1 MNFYAFSDDGERP
14 GIFKKILLVM
24 KLTIVLIVAGLL
36 QVHAGSFAQ
45 NITLNRQ
52 HIPLSQ
58 LFKEIKKQTGYD
70 FLYSPEMIEKA
81 KPVDINVSETPL
93 KEVLD
98 NCFADEPLTY
108 TIDQKTI
115 IVKEKDPSI
124 LDKIKTV
131 LDIPITI
138 TGHVA
143 DSLGTPLIGATIT
156 IKVRNKVAITDE
168 KGDFIIDGQPGDEL
182 AVTFIGYKPA
192 TFKIKANTTFLN
204 IVLYASSGKLSEVV
218 VSTGY
223 QDIPKERATGSF
235 YKLDNQILNERVS
248 PDIISRLDGITSGLL
263 FDNHDVEQHTI
274 QIHGLS
280 TLNYDAVSPLIVLDN
295 FPYNGDLNNINPN
308 DIESVTVLKDAAAS
322 SIWGARAGNGV
333 IVITTKKAKA
343 NQPLSVSFNSNVT
356 LTPKPNLFTANQIPV
371 SNFIDFQQS
380 LFNQGYYDS
389 MFSDPSYP
397 PVPEVADILN
407 QERNG
412 QINGTQ
418 ANQMIDQFRKQD
430 VRNDMEKY
438 LYRTAAN
445 QQYYL
450 SLSGAGNKVRYLF
463 STGYD
468 KDQSNLI
475 GNGNDRLTIR
485 SNNIIDLTS
494 KWQLQTE
501 IALTRSNS
509 TTNSPGGYGS
519 YNTGTNTISPYAR
532 LVNSDGTP
540 AAVDLYYSKAFT
552 DTAGTGKLLD
562 WKFRPLQDLANND
575 NTTKATDILVNL
587 GSTYKVFN
595 WLSADLKYQYEQGWN
610 DNTNLQNLN
619 TYSTRDLINTFTQIN
634 GGQVT
639 YIIPK
644 DAVLTT
650 IDGINKQTAIRG
662 QLNFSPNLGGR
673 SKLSAIAGGE
683 IRGSESTSQTYE
695 TYGYDP
701 NTLATRPVDYTT
713 QYPTYDGIYGNAYIF
728 DGTQF
733 TQFVNRFVSVYA
745 NGAYTFDDKY
755 TLSGSARRDAS
766 NLFGVSTNQK
776 WVPLWS
782 GGAMWKVDREKFYDI
797 SWLPQLSLR
806 LTYGVNGNLAP
817 NISALTQ
824 IDYYSA
830 TRSPLHVPFVGV
842 QSPPDPNLSWEQV
855 KTWNMGMDYS
865 LLNNRISGSFDYY
878 IKHSD
883 NLINGVILDPTV
895 GFGSATINSASI
907 FSKGADIVINT
918 INTTG
923 AVKWRSSILFNYV
936 SFKVTKDL
944 SPPSSAGLIS
954 DGTYIFPVP
963 NYDPYVIV
971 SYKWAGLDPKTGDP
985 EGYVNGVVSKDYE
998 AIEQNPVSAQVV
1010 SGSAL
1015 PPIFGT
1021 FRNTVDYKGFS
1032 LAVNITYKFNYYF
1045 RKPTTNYGQLI
1056 TTGQGYTDFDQRW
1069 QRPGDE
1075 LHTNVPSF
1083 IYPDDYLRDQFYQ
1096 ESSINVLRA
1105 DNVKLND
1112 VYLGYDLTDKVKY
1125 IGFKS
1130 LQIYFYTSQLNLIL
1144 WRANRAGIDPD
1155 VLYGMEPPKTY
1166 SIGLKATL

>member
-1 MNFYAFSDDGERP
+1 MYKNYTKNGWMLP
-14 GIFKKILLVM
+14 GYIKKFLLVM
-24 KLTIVLIVAGLL
+24 KITTFILFMALMQVSAAGI
-36 QVHAGSFAQ
+36 AQ
-45 NITLNRQ
+45 RITLVKSNITLKEV
-52 HIPLSQ
+52 
-58 LFKEIKKQTGYD
+58 FKEINKQTGYSI
-70 FLYSPEMIEKA
+70 YSSESQLNSNQTIDANFKDV
-81 KPVDINVSETPL
+81 PVL
-93 KEVLD
+93 EVLD
-98 NCFADEPLTY
+98 KCLQNTHLTY
-108 TIDQKTI
+108 TVENKTVI
-115 IVKEKDPSI
+115 IREKQPPL
-124 LDKIKTV
+124 LDKIKTI
-131 LDIPITI
+131 LDIPITV

-143 DSLGTPLIGATIT
+143 DSLGAPLIGATIT
-156 IKVRNKVAITDE
+156 IKARDKLTITDE
-168 KGDFIIDGQPGDEL
+168 KGDFTIDAQLGDEL
-182 AVTFIGYKPA
+182 TVTFIGYKP
-192 TFKIKANTTFLN
+192 TNFTIKANTTYLN
-204 IVLYASSGKLSEVV
+204 IVLNTSSGKLSEVV
-218 VSTGY
+218 VNTGY

-295 FPYNGDLNNINPN
+295 FPYNGDINNINPN

-343 NQPLSVSFNSNVT
+343 NQPLSVSFNSNLT
-356 LTPKPNLFTANQIPV
+356 LTPKPNLFTANQLPV
-371 SNFIDFQQS
+371 SSYIGFQQY
-380 LFNQGYYDS
+380 LYDQGYYDS
-389 MFSDPSYP
+389 MFSNPSYP

-412 QINGTQ
+412 QITSTQ
-418 ANQMIDQFRKQD
+418 ANEMIDQLGKQD

-438 LYRTAAN
+438 LYQTSAN

-450 SLSGAGNKVRYLF
+450 SLTGAGNKVRYLF

-485 SNNIIDLTS
+485 SNNIIDLTP
-494 KWQLQTE
+494 KWQLQT
-501 IALTRSNS
+501 ALTVTRSNS
-509 TTNSPGGYGS
+509 TANSPGGYGS
-519 YNTGTNTISPYAR
+519 YNTGFNTISPYAR

-552 DTAGTGKLLD
+552 DTAGAGKLLD
-562 WKFRPLQDLANND
+562 WKYRPLQELANNH
-575 NTTKATDILVNL
+575 NTTQGTDILLNL
-587 GSTYKVFN
+587 GSTYKLFK
-595 WLSADLKYQYEQGWN
+595 WMSADLKYQYEQTRS
-610 DNTNLQNLN
+610 DNTNLENIN
-619 TYSTRDLINTFTQIN
+619 SYSTRDLINTFTQIDGNTITYAVPKN
-634 GGQVT
+634 GT
-639 YIIPK
+639 
-644 DAVLTT
+644 LNT
-650 IDGINKQTAIRG
+650 INGINTQYAIRG
-662 QLNFSPNLGGR
+662 QLNFNPDFGSRG
-673 SKLSAIAGGE
+673 KLSAIVGGE
-683 IRGSESTSQTYE
+683 IRQSKSTSQTQL

-701 NTLATRPVDYTT
+701 NTLTTTPVDYTT
-713 QYPTYDGIYGNAYIF
+713 QFPTYDGIYGNEYIF

-733 TQFVNRFVSVYA
+733 TQFVNRFVSVYSNA
-745 NGAYTFDDKY
+745 AYTFDDKY
-755 TLSGSARRDAS
+755 TISASARRDAS
-766 NLFGVSTNQK
+766 NLFGVNTNQK

-782 GGAMWKVDREKFYDI
+782 AGAMWKVDREKFYDI
-797 SWLPQLSLR
+797 SWLPHLSLR
-806 LTYGVNGNLAP
+806 LTYGVNGNLAS

-830 TRSPLHVPFVGV
+830 NRSPLHVPFVGV
-842 QSPPDPNLSWEQV
+842 QSPPDPNLSWEEV

-865 LLNNRISGSFDYY
+865 LLNNRVSGSFDYY

-895 GFGSATINSASI
+895 GFSSATINSASI

-944 SPPSSAGLIS
+944 SPPSSQGLIS

-963 NYDPYVIV
+963 NYNPYVIV

-1010 SGSAL
+1010 SGSAI
-1015 PPIFGT
+1015 PSIFGT
-1021 FRNTVDYKGFS
+1021 FRNMVDYSKFS
-1032 LAVNITYKFNYYF
+1032 VAVNITCKFNYYF

-1069 QRPGDE
+1069 QKPGDE
-1075 LHTNVPSF
+1075 LHTSVPSL

-1096 ESSINVLRA
+1096 ESSINVLKA
-1105 DNVKLND
+1105 DNIKLND
-1112 VYLGYDLTDKVKY
+1112 VYLGYDLSDKVKH
-1125 IGFKS
+1125 IGIKS
-1130 LQIYFYTSQLNLIL
+1130 LQIYFYTSKLNLTL
-1144 WRANRAGIDPD
+1144 WRANRVGIDPD
-1155 VLYGMEPPKTY
+1155 VLYGVEPPKTY